1 MPADGYDTTS
11 VMGGSEKGP
20 IEGRHVRPFV
30 DWLNRNKLPGEKP
43 YRVVAGP

>member
-11 VMGGSEKGP
+11 IMGAHGAV
-20 IEGRHVRPFV
+20 EGRHMRPFV

-43 YRVVAGP
+43 YKLAPGP